1 MDFFLKGTLHH
12 TVALYLVPV
21 KIMFYYFMMCKSVCV
36 KTALYPASHIL
47 PTDINELCVSP
58 DRICPSLEFGGICG
72 NANVHYLVDII
83 VTPFGRP
90 TVIDGLLAIVCSQ
103 GLLV

>member
-1 MDFFLKGTLHH
+1 M
-12 TVALYLVPV
+12 
-21 KIMFYYFMMCKSVCV
+21 
-36 KTALYPASHIL
+36 
-47 PTDINELCVSP
+47 DINELCVSTA
-58 DRICPSLEFGGICG
+58 RIWQSLDFLRSLG